1 MLYLMLQKSEPG
13 CPTGELD
20 AILYDQ
26 FYADPRA
33 VEYGRFPWYSN
44 AVRMRPHEKFPAGLV
59 LIGKSSNY
67 KFAARSIAR
76 DLYVVSSGFLEV
88 CKELDV
94 KLGDAV
100 EIDVRN
106 ASGEIV
112 VDEKYFLVTFE
123 SYLAKDVVLPE
134 SKITEGQY
142 GRIEAFTSLVID
154 VQRVSHVFRVLGLSA
169 RFSTLFCSGAF
180 KEKAERAELKGIEFI
195 PLLGSC
201 SDDVVAL

>member
-1 MLYLMLQKSEPG
+1 MLYLMLQKSGPG
-13 CPTGELD
+13 CPAGELD
-20 AILYDQ
+20 AILYDK

-44 AVRMRPHEKFPAGLV
+44 AVRMRPHEKFPSGLV
-59 LIGKSSNY
+59 LIGKSSRY

-76 DLYVVSSGFLEV
+76 DLYVVSRGFFEV

-106 ASGEIV
+106 ASGEMA
-112 VDEKYFLVTFE
+112 VDEECFLVTFE
-123 SYLAKDVVLPE
+123 SYLAKDIVLPE
-134 SKITEGQY
+134 SKIAEGKY

-154 VQRVSHVFRVLGLSA
+154 MQKVSHVFRVLGLSA
-169 RFSTLFCSGAF
+169 RFSTLFCSEAF
-180 KEKAERAELKGIEFI
+180 KEKADRAELKGIEFI
-195 PLLGSC
+195 PLFGSC
-201 SDDVVAL
+201 SEDVVAL